1 MIVCRSLSSLVVE
14 LNYCVD
20 EPLDKISDT
29 KNAFL

>member
-14 LNYCVD
+14 LNYYVD

-29 KNAFL
+29 KNTFL